1 MRVEIHQRPG
11 NEGFSATQ
19 PPRFPSRVFLFSL
32 RALGKSGPVFPS
44 ASPPNLR
51 KALGKGQ
58 ISSFLSRLC
67 RQHLS
72 SLTEINLVCERG
84 DKLKGRET
92 QEGPE
97 CWSSSFFLGGR
108 LWDQHLFPIC
118 PFAHSVLWPFNVSAF
133 GVDEAEPTFTWSAD
147 LLGHNCAVCRTGAT
161 PSPQPPALPGRLWL
175 SCSHVSVG
183 SRAGWAAV
191 QG

>member
-1 MRVEIHQRPG
+1 MEIHQRPS

-58 ISSFLSRLC
+58 ISSFLSQLC

-92 QEGPE
+92 QEGLE
-97 CWSSSFFLGGR
+97 CWSSSFFFGWKALG
-108 LWDQHLFPIC
+108 
-118 PFAHSVLWPFNVSAF
+118 SAF
-133 GVDEAEPTFTWSAD
+133 VSHLSLCTQ
-147 LLGHNCAVCRTGAT
+147 CAV
-161 PSPQPPALPGRLWL
+161 ALQRVSIWGRR
-175 SCSHVSVG
+175 
-183 SRAGWAAV
+183 SRANVHVERRPFGA
-191 QG
+191 QLCRL